1 KTLRLGNVVKFL
13 HIKALKDVRYKGYDI
28 PCGWK
33 VLPVIAEVH
42 LDPML
47 FDHPQHFNPWRWQ
60 PLSNCTNT
68 VAASSSDDAS
78 SQSSF
83 LNSPPTSPTGK
94 ELSHFEKLIFKRK
107 SYTTALVV
115 RKKKADILYFIFF
128 FL

>member
-1 KTLRLGNVVKFL
+1 EQHIEIARAKKELGETKLNWDDYRKMEFTQCVISETLRLGNVVKFL

-60 PLSNCTNT
+60 
-68 VAASSSDDAS
+68 
-78 SQSSF
+78 
-83 LNSPPTSPTGK
+83 
-94 ELSHFEKLIFKRK
+94 
-107 SYTTALVV
+107 
-115 RKKKADILYFIFF
+115 
-128 FL
+128 